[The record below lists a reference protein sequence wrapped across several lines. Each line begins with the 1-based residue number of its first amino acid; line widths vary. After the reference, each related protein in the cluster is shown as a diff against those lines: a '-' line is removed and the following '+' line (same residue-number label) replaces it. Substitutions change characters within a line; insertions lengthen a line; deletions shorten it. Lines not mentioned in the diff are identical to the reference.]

1 MHTTGRAVQVRKY
14 SEPID
19 NGANMLVPVP
29 GAGDGPGG
37 VIVCAE
43 NFLIYKNVD
52 HPEVGLGCWAG
63 LGRAGGRRLQASSKQ
78 LGRCGASKQRC
89 TPSSVMPAAHLP
101 HLATPRNALE

>member
-1 MHTTGRAVQVRKY
+1 MCPTGCTQVRKY

-43 NFLIYKNVD
+43 NFLIYKNMD
-52 HPEVGLGCWAG
+52 HPEVGLVCWAG
-63 LGRAGGRRLQASSKQ
+63 LGRWVAVAGRQQTAW
-78 LGRCGASKQRC
+78 
-89 TPSSVMPAAHLP
+89 
-101 HLATPRNALE
+101 AL